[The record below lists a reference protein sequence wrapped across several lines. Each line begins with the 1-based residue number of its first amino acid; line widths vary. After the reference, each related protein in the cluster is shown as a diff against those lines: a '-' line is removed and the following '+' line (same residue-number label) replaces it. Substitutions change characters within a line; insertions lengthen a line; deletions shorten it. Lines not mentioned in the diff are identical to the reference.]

1 VERKDCATVGSC
13 DHAHLVPQWGVPS
26 RRTET
31 SASNPALAR
40 QVDAVMKAAKVLMA
54 AVASSVAQVEDR
66 VSLPQLRVL
75 VMLDTHGSLNLV
87 AVADALG
94 VHPSNATRAVERL
107 VVAGLIDRRD
117 VPTDRR
123 NVALTLTRDGQ
134 ALVDSVFAH
143 RRTVIERVL
152 DRMPDS
158 KRRALPTA
166 LESFAVAAEEVF
178 ESDAGQAQWAH

>member
-1 VERKDCATVGSC
+1 MT
-13 DHAHLVPQWGVPS
+13 
-26 RRTET
+26 
-31 SASNPALAR
+31 R
-40 QVDAVMKAAKVLMA
+40 QVDAVMEAAKLLMA
-54 AVASSVAQVEDR
+54 TVASSVAQVEDR

-75 VMLDTHGSLNLV
+75 VMLDTQVSLNLV

-123 NVALTLTRDGQ
+123 NVSLTLTREGQ

-143 RRTVIERVL
+143 RRAVIRRVL

-158 KRRALPTA
+158 RRRALPVA
-166 LESFAVAAEEVF
+166 LESFVAAAQEVL
-178 ESDAGQAQWAH
+178 EADARPPQWAH